1 MSALPAK
8 IRIMIVD
15 DEPDLAY
22 VLRQFLRS
30 HYEVLIAKNGLDALE
45 RLDRYEP
52 DLVVMDVMMPVLD
65 GFDTTRAIKK
75 NTRFAD
81 MPVLFLSART
91 DNAAVRE
98 GLMSGGEMYLEKPF
112 VPDDFLAHIEEMIAK
127 FRVQPREKQ
136 FTVEEIEQY
145 FLAETECPPESDES
159 IDLPTPA
166 QPTTPSRPPTQRLR
180 VLVVDDDRDLV
191 NYIKT
196 LLRDEYE
203 VIGTTD
209 SESAPDRIMA
219 YQPDILL
226 LDVVMPKLNGFH
238 LSHLIKVNKRLRG
251 AQIIFISS
259 RADRDAIERAFRLG
273 ATDFLEKPFTPDQ
286 LRRRLLEAAKRPGF
300 QFIRKRLTYSEI
312 MRREEDP
319 D

>member
-1 MSALPAK
+1 MSAPPAK

-127 FRVQPREKQ
+127 FHVQPREKQ

-145 FLAETECPPESDES
+145 FLGETECSPESDES
-159 IDLPTPA
+159 VDLPTPA
-166 QPTTPSRPPTQRLR
+166 QPTTPSRPASQRLR

-191 NYIKT
+191 NYVKT
-196 LLRDEYE
+196 LLRDEFE

-226 LDVVMPKLNGFH
+226 LDVMMPKLNGFH

-286 LRRRLLEAAKRPGF
+286 LRRRLQEAAKRPGF